1 MKIIVTAEK
10 QVHVEVQ
17 PNEGQA
23 IAFTDV
29 VGILELAK
37 QIVVGEWQQ
46 QLAQVQEDDTNAENN
61 ETSGDN

>member
-37 QIVVGEWQQ
+37 AIVLAEWKE
-46 QLAQVQEDDTNAENN
+46 QLAKVGDEEDVENN